1 MGRLF
6 MKKIMSMLTVFL
18 LVFGVYHSA
27 YAARGTT
34 TAVTTKDPVIFVHGY
49 TGSASS
55 FDSMKQWLISA
66 GWPESM
72 LFAIQY
78 SNTTGSNVQNA
89 NELSQFVNQV
99 LKKTKATKVD
109 IIAHSMGG
117 LSTRYYIK
125 NLDGATKVNDVVTL
139 GSPHHGTNSAYY
151 GFFTAG
157 AREMMPDSTFLQEL
171 NSVDETPGSAV
182 QYTSI
187 YSNTDEVI
195 SPYTSSILNG
205 AKNVEVSGVSHSGL
219 LSSEAPKPAILQG
232 LEDGGLNNN

>member
-1 MGRLF
+1 
-6 MKKIMSMLTVFL
+6 MKRTLSLITAFI
-18 LVFGVYHSA
+18 LVFGIFTSA
-27 YAARGTT
+27 HAARAITP
-34 TAVTTKDPVIFVHGY
+34 AKDPVIFVHGY

-55 FDSMKQWLISA
+55 FDTMKQWLISA
-66 GWPESM
+66 GWPENR

-99 LKKTKATKVD
+99 LKKTKANKVD

-125 NLDGATKVNDVVTL
+125 NLGGASKVNDVITL
-139 GSPHHGTNSAYY
+139 GSPHHGTNTAYW
-151 GFFTAG
+151 GWFTPG
-157 AREMMPDSTFLQEL
+157 AQEMMPDSTFLQNL
-171 NSVDETPGSAV
+171 NNGDETPGADV

-187 YSNTDEVI
+187 YSSSDEVI
-195 SPYTSSILNG
+195 NPYTSSILTG

-219 LSSEAPKPAILQG
+219 LSSTAPREAILAG
-232 LEDGGLNNN
+232 LNDGGVNNN

>member
-1 MGRLF
+1 MKRVMSLF
-6 MKKIMSMLTVFL
+6 TIFI
-18 LVFGVYHSA
+18 LVFGVYQSA

-34 TAVTTKDPVIFVHGY
+34 TTPTVDPVIFVHGY
-49 TGSASS
+49 TGSTSS
-55 FDSMKQWLISA
+55 FDTMKQWLISA
-66 GWPESM
+66 GWPESR
-72 LFAIQY
+72 LFAIQF

-125 NLDGATKVNDVVTL
+125 NLDGASKVNDVITL

-157 AREMMPDSTFLQEL
+157 AREMMPDSQFLQDL
-171 NSVDETPGSAV
+171 NSGDETPGAFV
-182 QYTSI
+182 KYTSI
-187 YSNTDEVI
+187 YSTTDEVI
-195 SPYTSSILNG
+195 NPYTSSILNG

-219 LSSEAPKPAILQG
+219 LSSEAPKPAIL
-232 LEDGGLNNN
+232 DGLNGKGDNSN